1 MMEGL
6 KKVARCCR
14 ASKEKATAVD
24 RVKIVIKAVAIQ
36 MEKKKVDGE
45 VVVAVDLGASSW
57 GIMEAVQEM
66 SGVDCWKEKQAQKNL
81 SNEGC
86 LIRLFVIKIH
96 F

>member
-14 ASKEKATAVD
+14 ASKEKAPAVD

-36 MEKKKVDGE
+36 IEKQKVDGV
-45 VVVAVDLGASSW
+45 VVVAVDLGASW

-66 SGVDCWKEKQAQKNL
+66 NGVVEKKKASPKKSFERRML
-81 SNEGC
+81 DS
-86 LIRLFVIKIH
+86 IVRD
-96 F
+96 